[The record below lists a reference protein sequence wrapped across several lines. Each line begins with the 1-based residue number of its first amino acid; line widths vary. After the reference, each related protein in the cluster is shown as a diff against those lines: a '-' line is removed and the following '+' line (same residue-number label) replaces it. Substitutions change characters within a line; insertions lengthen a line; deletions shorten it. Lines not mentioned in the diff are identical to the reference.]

1 VGGRE
6 RGGGVE
12 ELWPQPSSSIQ
23 PSHCFHGSEE
33 QGHARRSCVI
43 CGSSLNYER
52 LSGYS
57 RDPAHK
63 AVEGFLSPALKEIR
77 HNHLGRLTE
86 ASTWERIDLSQGNQ
100 SDKRCLGRVTWS
112 DLGGLV

>member
-1 VGGRE
+1 
-6 RGGGVE
+6 VE